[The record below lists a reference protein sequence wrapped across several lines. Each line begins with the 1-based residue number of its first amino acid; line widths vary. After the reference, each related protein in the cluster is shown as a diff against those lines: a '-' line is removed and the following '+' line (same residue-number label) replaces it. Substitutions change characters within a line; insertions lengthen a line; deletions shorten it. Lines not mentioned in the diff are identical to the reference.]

1 MGEIFEII
9 FEEFPEAIFVAEI
22 DTGIIIY
29 ANKSAEKLLGL
40 PKEKLIGIHQSQ
52 LHPSED
58 TIYYKK
64 VFEEDTSVRANYPKK
79 RKSQTKDLF
88 VQHSSGKIIPI
99 EIYSRTFEFNNKK
112 YIIGLFIDISKTKKL
127 ERKII
132 HLSRIILESERI
144 FNQGTAMYNPKY
156 KNPIFFL
163 SDGAK
168 SVLGISSDAIRLK
181 QLIFLISKEQQE
193 EFQDFILNIPNEDV
207 KNNTFIKQKDFT
219 IFVDGQRKILN
230 FQLFSFNKNI
240 LSLFKD
246 ITKFQEQL
254 QLIQDKN
261 RYLKMLSE
269 CHKVL
274 IYAQDE
280 DALLKQICKV
290 IVETGGYKIAWFG
303 LKKYDQ
309 EKNIEIVAYHT
320 REKECQEYVK
330 NLKLNWRDDNPYG
343 MGPAGIACREG
354 RIDIEQNIYFSERF
368 KPVKDFAMKFG
379 LQSVIGIPIVLID
392 RVIGCL
398 VVYSPY
404 PDAFY
409 KEEVDILKEIAINL
423 GFGINLLRERK
434 SKLKLLEQN
443 ILLTKILDNTN
454 VGILVIS
461 NQGKILYVNKKFEE
475 ISGYLMNEVIGEN
488 INILKS
494 GLHEDVFYKEIWDTL
509 LSKKDW
515 RGEIIN
521 KRKDGSLFLTR
532 CFISPIFNDKN
543 EISHFIQIMEDITL
557 ERYYQ
562 EQIERTKFYDSLTNL
577 PNRNYFI
584 ERLNQEV
591 YNNKTF
597 YLLYLDIDNFSQ
609 ISRKDGFIISD
620 RFLEEFVI
628 NIKTFIE
635 NQNIYDSIFF
645 ARIGNDEFAMIIK
658 DQSLERVIQFVEKL
672 IEFSKRTY
680 RIYNKEYYLS
690 LSVGISIFPD
700 NAKTPDEL
708 LRLAEIAFRR
718 SKEEKG
724 DGNYAFLTREIE
736 KDIVEKVQLESIL
749 QTNVFMLQTKDKAK
763 IQQTGFKLEYQP
775 IFDLEKEKVV
785 FLEALLRW
793 EHPTLGKI
801 SPIKFIPVAE
811 KNRLIIPLGYFVIE
825 EVIKQIISWQE
836 NDISVVPIGINIS
849 YVQLQKYEFIEV
861 LRKLLKEYRIDPSL
875 IEFEITENSF
885 FQDNEITKKILN
897 ELKEMGIKLLIDDFG
912 IGYSSLS
919 YLLKYKFDVIK
930 IDQFFVKSLTE
941 NHHKDSDALKLIRT
955 IIQISKNLNIH
966 TIAEGIETKE
976 QMEILLKEGCK
987 WGQGYYLSYPLSS
1000 KEIEK
1005 LLYEKSKH

>member
-1 MGEIFEII
+1 MGEFFELILN
-9 FEEFPEAIFVAEI
+9 EFPEAVFVAEVE
-22 DTGIIIY
+22 TGIIIY

-40 PKEKLIGIHQSQ
+40 SKEKLIGIHQSQ

-64 VFEEDTSVRANYPKK
+64 VFKEDISVRTNYPKK
-79 RKSQTKDLF
+79 RKNQTRDLF

-112 YIIGLFIDISKTKKL
+112 YIIGLFLNVLETKKL
-127 ERKII
+127 EKKIY
-132 HLSRIILESERI
+132 HLSKIVIESERI
-144 FNQGTAMYNPKY
+144 YQQGSAIYNY
-156 KNPIFFL
+156 KFINPLFFL
-163 SDGAK
+163 SLGAK
-168 SVLGISSDAIRLK
+168 EILDISSDVIRL
-181 QLIFLISKEQQE
+181 SKLLKLVKKDQQE
-193 EFQDFILNIPNEDV
+193 EFKEFLLNISNQEIYHV
-207 KNNTFIKQKDFT
+207 GSFIKQKQFYFF
-219 IFVDGQRKILN
+219 IKEKYKILD

-240 LSLFKD
+240 LCIFKD
-246 ITKFQEQL
+246 ITKSQEQL
-254 QLIQDKN
+254 EMIQTKN
-261 RYLKMLSE
+261 RHLRMLSE
-269 CHKVL
+269 CHKVM
-274 IYAQDE
+274 IYAHE
-280 DALLKQICKV
+280 EEILLKQICKI
-290 IVETGGYKIAWFG
+290 IVETGGYKIAWIGF
-303 LKKYDQ
+303 KKYDL
-309 EKNIEIVAYHT
+309 EKSIDIAAFYT
-320 REKECQEYVK
+320 EKKEYEEYIY
-330 NLKLNWRDDNPYG
+330 NLKLTWSGDNPFG
-343 MGPAGIACREG
+343 KGPAGIACREG
-354 RIDIEQNIYFSERF
+354 IIDIEQNVYLSERF
-368 KPVKDFAMKFG
+368 KPVRDLVKKFEI
-379 LQSVIGIPIVLID
+379 QSIIGIPIFLLD

-398 VVYSPY
+398 IVYSPY
-404 PDAFY
+404 PFAFDQ
-409 KEEVDILKEIAINL
+409 EEVDILKEIAINL
-423 GFGINLLRERK
+423 GLGINLLRERK
-434 SKLKLLEQN
+434 SKLKLLDQN

-454 VGILVIS
+454 VGVLVIS
-461 NQGKILYVNKKFEE
+461 KQGIIMYVNKKFEE
-475 ISGYLMNEVIGEN
+475 ISGYLMKEVLGEN
-488 INILKS
+488 IHILKS
-494 GLHEDVFYKEIWDTL
+494 GLHDETFYKEMWETL
-509 LSKKDW
+509 LNKKEW

-521 KRKDGSLFLTR
+521 KRKDGNLFLTR
-532 CFISPIFNDKN
+532 CFISPIYNEKN
-543 EISHFIQIMEDITL
+543 EVSHFIQIMEDITL

-562 EQIERTKFYDSLTNL
+562 EQIERTKFYDNLTNL

-597 YLLYLDIDNFSQ
+597 FLLYIDIDNFSQ

-658 DQSLERVIQFVEKL
+658 EQSVEHVIQFVEKL

-680 RIYNKEYYLS
+680 RVYNKEYYLS

-700 NAKTPDEL
+700 DAKTPDEL

-724 DGNYAFLTREIE
+724 DGNFAFLTKEIE
-736 KDIVEKVQLESIL
+736 KEIVEKVQLESQL
-749 QTNVFMLQTKDKAK
+749 QTNVYMLQTKDKVK

-775 IFDLEKEKVV
+775 IFDLEKERIV

-836 NDISVVPIGINIS
+836 NNIPVVPIGINIS

-861 LRKLLKEYRIDPSL
+861 LRKLLKEYPIDPSL
-875 IEFEITENSF
+875 IEFEVTENSF
-885 FQDNEITKKILN
+885 LQDNEITKKILN
-897 ELKEMGIKLLIDDFG
+897 ELKEIGIKLLIDDFG

-930 IDQFFVKSLTE
+930 IDQVFVKSLTE
-941 NHHKDSDALKLIRT
+941 NHHKDSDALKLVRAIL
-955 IIQISKNLNIH
+955 QISKNFNIN

-976 QMEILLKEGCK
+976 QKEILLKEGCK
-987 WGQGYYLSYPLSS
+987 WGQGYYLSYPLSV
-1000 KEIEK
+1000 KEIER
-1005 LLYEKSKH
+1005 LLYEKSK

>member
-1 MGEIFEII
+1 MGEIFKII
-9 FEEFPEAIFVAEI
+9 LEEFPEAVLVAEVE
-22 DTGIIIY
+22 TGIIVY

-40 PKEKLIGIHQSQ
+40 SKEKLIGIHQSQ
-52 LHPSED
+52 LHPSEEN
-58 TIYYKK
+58 IYYKK
-64 VFEEDTSVRANYPKK
+64 VFEEDISVRTNYPKK
-79 RKSQTKDLF
+79 RKSQTRNLF

-112 YIIGLFIDISKTKKL
+112 YIIGLFIDISKTEKL
-127 ERKII
+127 ERKIG
-132 HLSRIILESERI
+132 HLSRIVLESERI

-156 KNPIFFL
+156 KNPIIFL
-163 SDGAK
+163 SEGAK
-168 SVLGISSDAIRLK
+168 SILGISLDAIRLNK
-181 QLIFLISKEQQE
+181 LTFFISKEQQE
-193 EFQDFILNIPNEDV
+193 EFQDFILTIPNQDYS
-207 KNNTFIKQKDFT
+207 NTFIKQKDFT
-219 IFVDGQRKILN
+219 IFVDGQRKVLN

-240 LSLFKD
+240 LCIFKD

-274 IYAQDE
+274 IYALDE

-303 LKKYDQ
+303 FKKYDQ

-320 REKECQEYVK
+320 REKECEEYVK

-354 RIDIEQNIYFSERF
+354 RIDIEQNIFFSERF
-368 KPVKDFAMKFG
+368 KPIKDFAMKFG
-379 LQSVIGIPIVLID
+379 LQSVIGIPVELID

-409 KEEVDILKEIAINL
+409 KEEADILKEIAVNL

-454 VGILVIS
+454 VAVLVIS
-461 NQGKILYVNKKFEE
+461 KQGIIMYVNKKFEE
-475 ISGYLMNEVIGEN
+475 ISGYLMNEVLGEN
-488 INILKS
+488 IHILKS
-494 GLHEDVFYKEIWDTL
+494 GLHDETFYKEMWETL
-509 LSKKDW
+509 LGKKEW

-543 EISHFIQIMEDITL
+543 DVSHFIQIMEDITL

-591 YNNKTF
+591 HNNKTF
-597 YLLYLDIDNFSQ
+597 FLLYLDIDNFSQ

-620 RFLEEFVI
+620 RFLEEIVI
-628 NIKTFIE
+628 NVKIFIE
-635 NQNIYDSIFF
+635 NQSYPDSIFF

-658 DQSLERVIQFVEKL
+658 EQSVEHVIQFVEKL

-680 RIYNKEYYLS
+680 RVYNKEYYLS

-700 NAKTPDEL
+700 DAKTPDEL

-724 DGNYAFLTREIE
+724 DGNFSFLTREIE

-749 QTNVFMLQTKDKAK
+749 QTNVYMLQTKDKAK

-793 EHPTLGKI
+793 EHPSLGKI
-801 SPIKFIPVAE
+801 SPIKFIPIAE

-836 NDISVVPIGINIS
+836 NDIPVVPIGINIS
-849 YVQLQKYEFIEV
+849 YIQLQKYEFIEV
-861 LRKLLKEYRIDPSL
+861 LRKLLKEYPIDPSL

-885 FQDNEITKKILN
+885 LQDNEITKKILN

-919 YLLKYKFDVIK
+919 YLLKYRFDVIK
-930 IDQFFVKSLTE
+930 IDQIFVKSLTE
-941 NHHKDSDALKLIRT
+941 NHHKDSDALKLVRA
-955 IIQISKNLNIH
+955 IIQISKNFNIH

-976 QMEILLKEGCK
+976 QKEIILKEGCR
-987 WGQGYYLSYPLSS
+987 WGQGYYLSYPLPS
-1000 KEIEK
+1000 KEIER
-1005 LLYEKSKH
+1005 LLYEKSKY